1 MNILNPTYTIYKS
14 RKFEFIWEGDYRKA
28 VATDD
33 IYAGDLLL
41 LEHALYDDIKTND
54 NIIVSNLLYNENLWN
69 EMYPRELDYN
79 LDDVINNNNTDA
91 IIDATTAK
99 INKNVFRH
107 DEVAGAYYA
116 LLRDGQIFNHLKE
129 PNCNYH
135 HISVPTRD
143 DLPQIKIYYFIA
155 YKDIK
160 KGDEICTNYGNEYFN
175 EDTDLS
181 DYNNKQSDI
190 FIKNKSKILS
200 KIDKYLESRECRD
213 VFTNH
218 HFYKHGLV
226 FIQNQNRYIAL
237 PSFTKLLKG
246 DEKEDIKISELNDW
260 VNTQLLKL
268 ISFLKTKNIIL
279 NK

>member
-1 MNILNPTYTIYKS
+1 MNILNPTCSFYKS

-41 LEHALYDDIKTND
+41 LEHALYDDIKETN

-69 EMYPRELDYN
+69 EMYPRELEYN
-79 LDDVINNNNTDA
+79 LDDVLNNNNTDA

-107 DEVAGAYYA
+107 DETTGTYYA

-135 HISVPTRD
+135 HISVPTRP
-143 DLPQIKIYYFIA
+143 DLPHIKIYYFIA

-160 KGDEICTNYGNEYFN
+160 KGDEICTNYGNDYFK

-181 DYNNKQSDI
+181 DYNNKQTDI

-200 KIDKYLESRECRD
+200 KIDKYLESKQCRD
-213 VFTNH
+213 VITNH

-226 FIQNQNRYIAL
+226 FIQNQNRYISL
-237 PSFTKLLKG
+237 PPFNKLLKA

-260 VNTQLLKL
+260 VNLQLLEI
-268 ISFLKTKNIIL
+268 ISFLKTKIIL
-279 NK
+279 S

>member
-1 MNILNPTYTIYKS
+1 MNILNPTCSFYKS

-41 LEHALYDDIKTND
+41 LEHALYDDIKETN

-69 EMYPRELDYN
+69 EMYPRELEYN

-107 DEVAGAYYA
+107 DETTGTYYA

-135 HISVPTRD
+135 HISVPTRS
-143 DLPQIKIYYFIA
+143 DLPHIKIYYFIA

-160 KGDEICTNYGNEYFN
+160 KGDEICTNYGNDYFK

-181 DYNNKQSDI
+181 DYNNKQTDI

-213 VFTNH
+213 VITNH

-226 FIQNQNRYIAL
+226 FIQNQNRYISL
-237 PSFTKLLKG
+237 PSFNKLIKA

-260 VNTQLLKL
+260 VNLQLLEI
-268 ISFLKTKNIIL
+268 ISFLKTKIIL
-279 NK
+279 S